1 MSYNSPYENYVE
13 LKVLSASPLEL
24 VTMLYRAA
32 IDSIEEARRGL
43 ATGESKRRAGSVARA
58 CDVIVELTQSLN
70 HEQGGELSRNLLE
83 LYDYILRRIHE
94 SNREGDDAGFRE
106 AIQLLSTLLEGWQSI
121 ESSMDA
127 TAAKVLER
135 EHQPL
140 QCSF

>member
-1 MSYNSPYENYVE
+1 MPYNSPYENYVE

-32 IDSIEEARRGL
+32 IDSLEEARRGL
-43 ATGESKRRAGSVARA
+43 ASGESKRRAEAVARA
-58 CDVIVELTQSLN
+58 CGVIIELTQSLDN
-70 HEQGGELSRNLLE
+70 EQGGELSRNLLE

-106 AIQLLSTLLEGWQSI
+106 VIRLLSTLLEGWESI
-121 ESSMDA
+121 ESRPDGA
-127 TAAKVLER
+127 GERVER

>member
-1 MSYNSPYENYVE
+1 MPYNSPYENYVE

-32 IDSIEEARRGL
+32 IDSLEEARRGL
-43 ATGESKRRAGSVARA
+43 APGESKRRAGAVARA
-58 CDVIVELTQSLN
+58 CGVIIELTQSLDN
-70 HEQGGELSRNLLE
+70 EQGGELSRNLLE

-106 AIQLLSTLLEGWQSI
+106 VIRLLSTLLEGWESI
-121 ESSMDA
+121 ESRPD
-127 TAAKVLER
+127 TAGERVER